1 MKVAL
6 TGASGFVGTELQKQF
21 SDCVI
26 IDREDGEESILNK
39 LQDVDVVIN
48 LAGAPIIKRWSDPYK
63 KILLSS
69 RIESTER
76 LVNAVNKSNV
86 SHFISTSAIGIYP
99 DDKKCD
105 ESCTDIADDFLG
117 ELAKKWEEEA
127 LVCNK
132 PTTILR
138 FGVILGKDG
147 GALAQMLT
155 PFSWGV
161 GGVIGDGKMM
171 TSWIDIEDLMRM
183 YHFILEK
190 KITGVYNAVSP
201 HPATNYTFTKALGK
215 ALHRP
220 TVLTVPEFVLNIM
233 YGEAASILTGS
244 KEIYPQAIQEKGF
257 IFEYEDLET
266 SLKHILT

>member
-6 TGASGFVGTELQKQF
+6 TGASGFVGTALQKQF

-26 IDREDGEESILNK
+26 IDREDGEATILNK
-39 LQDVDVVIN
+39 LQNVDVVIN

-76 LVNAVNKSNV
+76 LVNAVNKSTV

-105 ESCTDIADDFLG
+105 ESCTGIADDFLG

-155 PFSWGV
+155 PFNWGV
-161 GGVIGDGKMM
+161 GGVIGNGKMM

-190 KITGVYNAVSP
+190 KITGIYNAVSP
-201 HPATNYTFTKALGK
+201 HPVTNYTFTKALGK

-220 TVLTVPEFVLNIM
+220 TVITVPEFVLNIM

-257 IFEYEDLET
+257 VFKYKDLEA